1 MKKLYNDKARM
12 VDDMIDG
19 YVAAFPSIVSRGRHP
34 RVVRRKKLRTH
45 DEKVAILIGNGSGH
59 EPIAMGFV
67 GEGLLDANI
76 VGDVFTAP
84 SPDLIL
90 EGLEEVVGSPG
101 AILLISRHE
110 GDVIN
115 GNAAALMAQ
124 DDGLDVRP
132 LLMYDDVSSA
142 PKGSEDERR
151 GAAGTLFIYKIL
163 GAASEANLSIDEL
176 LALGEDVRGRT
187 RTLGAAVAPGIS
199 PVTGELCSTYPTM
212 ISLSAW
218 AYMASPVLLDA
229 KWGRFVILCP
239 SCWAR
244 YSLIDPLSRVPKP
257 LFLSKGR
264 AAQR

>member
-1 MKKLYNDKARM
+1 MKKLHNDKSQM

-34 RVVRRKKLRTH
+34 RVVRRSHLRTQ
-45 DEKVAILIGNGSGH
+45 DDKVALLIGNGSGH

-67 GEGLLDANI
+67 GKGLLDANV

-90 EGLEEVVGSPG
+90 DGIEEVVGPPG

-124 DDGLDVRP
+124 DDGFDVRP

-163 GAASEANLSIDEL
+163 GAASEANMGIDAL
-176 LALGEDVRGRT
+176 FSLGEDVRSNT
-187 RTLGAAVAPGIS
+187 RTLGAALAPGIDRKS
-199 PVTGELCSTYPTM
+199 V
-212 ISLSAW
+212 
-218 AYMASPVLLDA
+218 V
-229 KWGRFVILCP
+229 
-239 SCWAR
+239 
-244 YSLIDPLSRVPKP
+244 
-257 LFLSKGR
+257 
-264 AAQR
+264 